1 MKNEHNLEQ
10 LKYIWDNRNLE
21 NKVYQYLFHICIE
34 PMKKG
39 DWNRYTIWLN
49 FHGNL
54 INVSDVV
61 YRVVESQKLKDDIK
75 IWYDKQYYCRPT
87 KVETTGF
94 ISIFLHLFYEGIARI
109 LLEQGM
115 ITETE
120 AAEKSYNSE
129 LQIVFNVCFN
139 GGEIMEPRTVKVIY
153 DDGDYFFTLINADE
167 QTIRNY
173 YAIGSSIGFDNT
185 RKIVAVE
192 IL

>member
-1 MKNEHNLEQ
+1 MKHNLDL

-21 NKVYQYLFHICIE
+21 NKAYQYLFHICIE

-54 INVSDVV
+54 INLSDVV

-94 ISIFLHLFYEGIARI
+94 VSFLLHQFFNGIAHI
-109 LLEQGM
+109 LLEQKM
-115 ITETE
+115 ITEAE
-120 AAEKSYNSE
+120 AGEKSYNFLAANSFQR
-129 LQIVFNVCFN
+129 L
-139 GGEIMEPRTVKVIY
+139 
-153 DDGDYFFTLINADE
+153 L
-167 QTIRNY
+167 
-173 YAIGSSIGFDNT
+173 
-185 RKIVAVE
+185 
-192 IL
+192 

>member
-1 MKNEHNLEQ
+1 MKNEYNLEQ

-49 FHGNL
+49 FYGNL

-120 AAEKSYNSE
+120 AAEKSYN
-129 LQIVFNVCFN
+129 FRAANCFQ
-139 GGEIMEPRTVKVIY
+139 R
-153 DDGDYFFTLINADE
+153 L
-167 QTIRNY
+167 
-173 YAIGSSIGFDNT
+173 
-185 RKIVAVE
+185 
-192 IL
+192 L